1 MKVATMRVVETVAG
15 VRAARREMGGS
26 LGLVPT
32 MGFLHDGHL
41 TLVRRAREQNDR
53 VGVSIFV
60 NPTQFGPQEDFAS
73 YPRDMQRDLA
83 LLEKEG
89 VDLVFAPTV
98 EEVYPPG
105 CTSAVEVGGVTKRL
119 EGAHR
124 PGHFRGVATVVAKL
138 FHIVAPTRAYFG
150 QKDAQQVR
158 VIQKM
163 VADLDFDLEIVVV
176 PTVREVDGLAM
187 SSRNVYLNSEER
199 RAALVLSRSLWLAE
213 ERFAAGQRD
222 ATAMRREMEE
232 LISREPLARIDYVSV
247 ADAATLAELTT
258 IAGRAL
264 VSLAV
269 RIGKTRLIDNVI
281 LR

>member
-1 MKVATMRVVETVAG
+1 MRAATMRVVETVAG
-15 VRAARREMGGS
+15 VRAARREMDGS

-32 MGFLHDGHL
+32 MGYLHEGHL

-53 VGVSIFV
+53 VAVSIFV
-60 NPTQFGPQEDFAS
+60 NPTQFGPHEDLAS
-73 YPRDMQRDLA
+73 YPRDMRRDLA
-83 LLEKEG
+83 LLEKGG
-89 VDLVFAPTV
+89 VDLVFTPGAG
-98 EEVYPPG
+98 EIYPPG
-105 CTSAVEVGGVTKRL
+105 YSSAVEVGGVTERL

-163 VADLDFDLEIVVV
+163 VADLNFDLEIVVV
-176 PTVREVDGLAM
+176 PTVRESDGLAM
-187 SSRNVYLNSEER
+187 SSRNVYLNQEER
-199 RAALVLSRSLWLAE
+199 QAGLVLSRSLRLAE
-213 ERFAAGQRD
+213 ARFKAGQRD
-222 ATAMRREMEE
+222 APAIRREMED
-232 LISREPLARIDYVSV
+232 LISREPLARIDYVDV
-247 ADAATLAELTT
+247 ADAQTLEELTT
-258 IAGRAL
+258 IAAPAL